1 MNEVAA
7 LKIASLQR
15 CIARAKQVHATAGD
29 HFTVNYDLQDAAI
42 LNIIRACETT
52 IDLANMLVRKKRLG
66 IPTESKDAFRL
77 LEREGLIDKQQ
88 ADSLAAMVGFRN
100 VAVHQYDKLNLD
112 IVESIIRGKLDV
124 LLHFAESIRPRLDA
138 PV

>member
-7 LKIASLQR
+7 LKVTSLQR
-15 CIARAKQVHATAGD
+15 CIARVKQAHAAAGE
-29 HFTVNYDLQDAAI
+29 HFSTSYDLQDAAI
-42 LNIIRACETT
+42 LNIIRACETA
-52 IDLANMLVRKKRLG
+52 IDLANMLVRKKHLG

-77 LEREGLIDKQQ
+77 LAREGLIDQQQ

-112 IVESIIRGKLDV
+112 IVENVIESELDV
-124 LLHFAESIRPRLDA
+124 LAQFAEVIRPRLDD
-138 PV
+138 